1 MPSRFK
7 GYTGKILDIDL
18 STHSIGTY
26 PLSDQDRERFL
37 GGRFISTKI
46 LWDELTPGIDPLSDQ
61 NILVVM
67 TSPLTGT
74 GAPSSSRYDI
84 SAKSPLT
91 GGIGHSNSGGNF
103 GFHLKKAGWDG
114 IVIRGKANQPVWI
127 EIDNQDIQIKPAEG
141 LWGLD
146 TQAAQ
151 KAMGRGGKMV
161 IGPAGENQVKYAAIV
176 SQERVHGRTGMGT
189 VMGAKNLKGIVA
201 RGRQKITLHNPAE
214 FKKKQ
219 LNNGPSY

>member
-1 MPSRFK
+1 MTSRFK

-18 STHSIGTY
+18 STESIGTY

-46 LWDELTPGIDPLSDQ
+46 LWDELAPGTNPLSDQ

-103 GFHLKKAGWDG
+103 GFHLKRASAPFMTLSSN
-114 IVIRGKANQPVWI
+114 R
-127 EIDNQDIQIKPAEG
+127 
-141 LWGLD
+141 
-146 TQAAQ
+146 T
-151 KAMGRGGKMV
+151 
-161 IGPAGENQVKYAAIV
+161 IG
-176 SQERVHGRTGMGT
+176 
-189 VMGAKNLKGIVA
+189 
-201 RGRQKITLHNPAE
+201 
-214 FKKKQ
+214 
-219 LNNGPSY
+219 